1 MGDNEDLQ
9 VPGKVI
15 QMKTIPICV
24 IMLVAISTFL
34 IAGCTQPPVV
44 QPTFQPT
51 SVPTPVPTTKLPDTV
66 RIADTSFGRIL
77 TDAQGKTLYFSA
89 VDVRGSGVSSCAGQ
103 CVVTWPVFTVDAI
116 RVSSPLNP
124 ADFGFITRADGTK
137 QAAYMGRPLYLSS
150 FDRQPGDI
158 NGSGIDRVWNV
169 ANIAGTVVT
178 TPPATIPT
186 PTQTNSLA
194 GGGGGGGGY

>member
-1 MGDNEDLQ
+1 MGDNEDVQ
-9 VPGKVI
+9 VPGRVI
-15 QMKTIPICV
+15 QMKATAIFV
-24 IMLVAISTFL
+24 ITLVTISTLL
-34 IAGCTQPPVV
+34 IAGCTQPPAV
-44 QPTFQPT
+44 QPTPQP
-51 SVPTPVPTTKLPDTV
+51 SPVPTPVPTTQLPDTI

-77 TDAQGKTLYFSA
+77 TDAQGKTLYFYA

-103 CVVTWPVFTVDAI
+103 CAVTWPVFSVDAI

-124 ADFGFITRADGTK
+124 TDFGFITRADGTK

-150 FDRQPGDI
+150 FDKQPGDI

-178 TPPATIPT
+178 TPPTTIPT

>member
-1 MGDNEDLQ
+1 MHAATGS
-9 VPGKVI
+9 
-15 QMKTIPICV
+15 
-24 IMLVAISTFL
+24 STNNP
-34 IAGCTQPPVV
+34 ANSGAHSSTNH
-44 QPTFQPT
+44 T
-51 SVPTPVPTTKLPDTV
+51 LPDTV

-77 TDAQGKTLYFSA
+77 TDAQGKTLYYYA

-103 CVVTWPVFTVDAI
+103 CAVTWPVFSVDAI

-150 FDRQPGDI
+150 FDKQPGDI

-178 TPPATIPT
+178 TPPTTIPT
-186 PTQTNSLA
+186 PTQTDSLS